1 MKVTKSRKQIIYLYG
16 STIIGV
22 FLGVLV
28 SILNTRFLEPSDY
41 GNVRYVN
48 NLIAFFS
55 GIFLFGYFVSGSR
68 LLALAETKEEAS
80 RIKGGLVSILGIT
93 VILMMIVM
101 IVCGIIHHF
110 YLHKSFYS
118 LFYLVI
124 PVCGSTLLLNYI
136 NTSSQGDNSIS
147 TIAAARLF
155 PQLLYLIIGFL
166 IYENWGASTEKML
179 LLQNGIAV
187 IVLLFLILKNSPNFL
202 CLKDTFKKLNKE
214 NKQYGLQVYYG
225 SLANVSVQYIA
236 GLSLGVFGSDNVE
249 VGFYTLALTV
259 TSPLM
264 MLPNVIGTTYFK
276 QFAHQ
281 NSIPRKVLWGTYL
294 MSFISLIG
302 FVILIYPVVDL
313 LYNKSY
319 ANVAFYAS
327 VMALGFTL
335 HGLGDVYNRFLGSH
349 GKGTYLRNGAF
360 VSGIISL
367 LGYTVG
373 IYYWGITA
381 AIITRILSSS
391 SYFFMMLLYYKLFC
405 TKSDKCYC

>member
-1 MKVTKSRKQIIYLYG
+1 MKITKSRKQIIYLYG
-16 STIIGV
+16 STIIGI

-80 RIKGGLVSILGIT
+80 RIKGGLVSILGTT

-136 NTSSQGDNSIS
+136 ITSSQGDNSIS

-155 PQLLYLIIGFL
+155 PQLLYLIIGFF
-166 IYENWGASTEKML
+166 IYKNWGASTEKML

-187 IVLLFLILKNSPNFL
+187 IVLLFLILKNSPNFS
-202 CLKDTFKKLNKE
+202 CLRDTFKKLNKE

-281 NSIPRKVLWGTYL
+281 NNISRKVLWGTYL
-294 MSFISLIG
+294 MAIVSLIG

-319 ANVAFYAS
+319 ANVALYAS

-349 GKGTYLRNGAF
+349 GMGTCLRNGAF

>member
-16 STIIGV
+16 STIVGV

-187 IVLLFLILKNSPNFL
+187 IVLLFLILKNSPNFS

-294 MSFISLIG
+294 MSIISLIG

-327 VMALGFTL
+327 VMAIGFTF
-335 HGLGDVYNRFLGSH
+335 HGLGDVYNRFLGAH
-349 GKGTYLRNGAF
+349 GQGVCLRNAAWI
-360 VSGIISL
+360 SGTLSI

-381 AIITRILSSS
+381 AVITRILSSL

-405 TKSDKCYC
+405 TKSDKSYC